1 MENSD
6 DGPDLLDHV
15 FDELAGLE
23 TVSMTPIERM
33 QARVDRIGRARG
45 RTVVMAGALAEIAPT
60 EGKLIDKLQACGAAL
75 IVHQF
80 NSLGDIRLIN
90 VASCNNHLLCGV
102 CAIRRSLRLL
112 VPNLL
117 KYQTIRALRPELIP
131 LFVTVTVRNGTDL
144 AERFSHLADSLRLLK
159 KRRLN
164 ARRRSGRN
172 VEALSRQWLAVT
184 GDSFQVDSR
193 PLDPGQPLI
202 KAFCELFKYA
212 LKVNDLPPVDA
223 WAAREVLR
231 GRKLM
236 FSAGL
241 FRGNA
246 CPEANMALRDNTIE
260 FRSRRSGVP
269 YSDIFYQF
277 EEGVGYSVCRE
288 KSRFIS

>member
-1 MENSD
+1 M
-6 DGPDLLDHV
+6 
-15 FDELAGLE
+15 A
-23 TVSMTPIERM
+23 
-33 QARVDRIGRARG
+33 
-45 RTVVMAGALAEIAPT
+45 MAGALAEIAPT

-117 KYQTIRALRPELIP
+117 KYQTIRAHRPELVP

-144 AERFSHLADSLRLLK
+144 AERFCHLADSLRLLK

-172 VEALSRQWLAVT
+172 VEVAKAPGWLGSYEVKRGTGSGLWHPHCHLLALAEPGGLEVEALSRQWLAVT

-193 PLDPGQPLI
+193 PLDPGKPLI